1 MSGLFRYIYG
11 QTVQSLTKSNLIW
24 GIGGALTAAAV
35 STTEANPLSLASTAN
50 ASSDE
55 LQPPHYPWSHRFPW
69 QSFDHASIRRGFSVY
84 KQVCA
89 TCHSLDRIAYRNLVD
104 SCYTTDEVKE
114 IAADVDI
121 VDGPNEEGEMFERPG
136 RLSDYFP
143 KPYANENAARFAN
156 NGAYPPDLSLIVKGR
171 TRHEDYVFSIL
182 TGYRDSPHGINL
194 RQGLYYNPYF
204 PGGAIAMPQAL
215 IDGAIEFEDGTK
227 GSISQMSK
235 DVSTFLA
242 WAAEPESDER
252 KRMGIKAAILLV
264 FSAIPTY
271 YFKRQRW
278 NLVKSRVISFKNK

>member
-11 QTVQSLTKSNLIW
+11 QTIQSVSKSKLIW
-24 GIGGALTAAAV
+24 MIGGAATAGALA
-35 STTEANPLSLASTAN
+35 TTEANPLSLATTAS

-55 LQPPHYPWSHRFPW
+55 LQPPQYPWSHRFPW
-69 QSFDHASIRRGFSVY
+69 QAFDHASIRRGFVVY

-104 SCYTTDEVKE
+104 SCYTKDEVKE

-121 VDGPNEEGEMFERPG
+121 VDGPNDEGEMFERPG
-136 RLSDYFP
+136 RLSDYLP

-156 NGAYPPDLSLIVKGR
+156 NGALPPDLSLIVKGR
-171 TRHEDYVFSIL
+171 TRHEDFVFAVL
-182 TGYRDSPHGINL
+182 TGYKEPPHGISL

-215 IDGAIEFEDGTK
+215 IDGAIDFEDGTK
-227 GSISQMSK
+227 GSMSQMAK
-235 DVSTFLA
+235 DVATFLA

-252 KRMGIKAAILLV
+252 KRMGMKAAILLV
-264 FSAIPTY
+264 LSAIPTY

-278 NLVKSRVISFKNK
+278 NLIKTRVISFKK

>member
-11 QTVQSLTKSNLIW
+11 QTIQSLSKSKLIW
-24 GIGGALTAAAV
+24 MIGGAATAGALAT
-35 STTEANPLSLASTAN
+35 SEANPLSLATTAS

-55 LQPPHYPWSHRFPW
+55 LQPPQYPWSHRFPW
-69 QSFDHASIRRGFSVY
+69 QAFDHASIRRGFVVY

-104 SCYTTDEVKE
+104 SCYTKDEVKE

-121 VDGPNEEGEMFERPG
+121 VDGPNDEGEMFERPG
-136 RLSDYFP
+136 RLSDYLP

-156 NGAYPPDLSLIVKGR
+156 NGALPPDLSLIVKGR
-171 TRHEDYVFSIL
+171 TRHEDFVFAVL
-182 TGYRDSPHGINL
+182 TGYKEPPHGISL

-215 IDGAIEFEDGTK
+215 IDGAIDFEDGTK
-227 GSISQMSK
+227 GSMSQMAK
-235 DVSTFLA
+235 DVATFLA
-242 WAAEPESDER
+242 WAAEPEADER
-252 KRMGIKAAILLV
+252 KRMGMKAAILLV
-264 FSAIPTY
+264 LSAIPTY

-278 NLVKSRVISFKNK
+278 NLVKTRVISFKK